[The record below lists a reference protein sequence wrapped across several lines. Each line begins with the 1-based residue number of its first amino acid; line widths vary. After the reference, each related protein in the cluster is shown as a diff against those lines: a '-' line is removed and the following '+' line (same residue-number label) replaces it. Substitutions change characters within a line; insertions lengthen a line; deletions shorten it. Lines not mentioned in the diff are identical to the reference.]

1 MNFIKYSID
10 NPVKV
15 TVGVLLTVLFGVIS
29 LFSIPIQLTPD
40 VERPLVTV
48 TTRWEGR
55 SPEEIEKTI
64 IIEQEKRL
72 KTLQGL
78 YKMQSTAQLGRAFI
92 RLEFN
97 VGYDITRA
105 VLEASNRLNE
115 VPDYPDDVDRP
126 IIRAASAETDE
137 AIAYAVIQ
145 AQSPGPGFE
154 IAEFYDYADRF
165 VKPAIERIEGI
176 SQVDIYGGREHEVQ
190 VRFDPDVL
198 AQSGISVTELMNALK
213 GDNVDESAGDMAL
226 GRQDIRFRVVG
237 RFEDL
242 EPIRKT
248 IIKFDDGT
256 PIYVE
261 DIAEVHLVL
270 KKATFFDTSKGSNSM
285 TMMFRREVGANVLDV
300 MTKVKAELK
309 KQSEPGGLFLGY
321 KNDIYKIR
329 PKMLYDD
336 STYIIKAIG
345 IVREN
350 LVSGALLA
358 VVVLLLF
365 LRSFRPTLIVSL
377 SIPISVL
384 ATFVVM
390 MLTGRSLN
398 VISLAGLT
406 FAIGMVVDC
415 SIVVLENI
423 DRHLHMGK
431 PPLQAAYEGT
441 REVWGA
447 ILSSTLTTVAVF
459 GPVLTIREESGQ
471 LFYDIAIAICA
482 AIILSMFVSVTVI
495 PVACSRLFRGVETK
509 RSLAVRT
516 VKSLFGIAP
525 FCNMLTHGF
534 ANVIYLLTVRSLA
547 GVWIRIVLILLISV
561 SSVALSYYLM
571 PPASYLPNGNKNGV
585 VGMMSVPPG
594 YSLQQNTLLGRRITE
609 ELRPYWEAKT
619 YGDVK
624 KITDRDPLI
633 DIKTGKV
640 VENVPPL
647 GEFFMVLSPATVFL
661 MATSADDL
669 NVRPLVPLVS
679 KVLNSLP
686 ETQGM
691 GMQQSLFG
699 RMAGGNMVT
708 FEVVGDNMAQLRQS
722 AYYLQQKL
730 RDIYSVAGV
739 RTNPTEIVLTGPE
752 RQIAIDQIR
761 AKELG
766 ISVRQIADSARAMI
780 DGVYCG
786 DFDFEGDTIDLTVIR
801 DPALPVNPDGF
812 GALPIAV
819 TDSDGDNKIVS
830 LSDVVHFVPAEA
842 SQQIRRYEQERAIRI
857 QISPPDEVALEE
869 VENKIQ
875 ELVHLARLEGGI
887 SADVRIVMSGSADK
901 LAQTRTAMLGEWTGL
916 NSESVKSLLSSR
928 FFLALLITYLLMAGL
943 FENFIYPMVIMLSV
957 PFAMVGGFA
966 GLAYIH
972 SIDSTQQLDTL
983 TMLGFVLLIGVVV
996 NNAILLVHQS
1006 LNFMRGYGESQE
1018 DVIEKMPPREAIRQA
1033 VYTRLRPI
1041 FMTSATSIF
1050 GMLPLVT
1057 ATGAGNE
1064 LYRGLGGVVLGGL
1077 ACSTLFTLFVVPLL
1091 LSLVIDAESAIGG
1104 LASGIKNV
1112 LRFRSHRA
1120 A

>member
-1 MNFIKYSID
+1 MNIIRYAID
-10 NPVKV
+10 NPVKM

-29 LFSIPIQLTPD
+29 LYAIPIQLTPD

-48 TTRWEGR
+48 STTWEGR

-64 IIEQEKRL
+64 VIEQEKRL

-78 YKMQSTAQLGRAFI
+78 YKMQSTAQLGRAWI

-105 VLEASNRLNE
+105 VLEASNRLDE

-126 IIRAASAETDE
+126 VIRAASAETDE

-176 SQVDIYGGREHEVQ
+176 SQVDVYGGREHEVQ
-190 VRFDPDVL
+190 VRFDPNVL
-198 AQSGISVTELMNALK
+198 AQAGISVTQLMNALK
-213 GDNVDESAGDMAL
+213 ADNVDESAGDMGL
-226 GRQDIRFRVVG
+226 GRQDIRFRVIG

-248 IIKFDDGT
+248 IVKFDDGT

-261 DIAEVHLVL
+261 DIAEVALVL
-270 KKATFFDTSKGSNSM
+270 KKRTFFDTSKGNESM

-309 KQSEPGGLFLGY
+309 KQTSPGGLFLGY

-336 STYIIKAIG
+336 STYITKAIG

-350 LVSGALLA
+350 LVSGAILA
-358 VVVLLLF
+358 IVVLLVF

-384 ATFVVM
+384 ATFIVM
-390 MLTGRSLN
+390 MVTGRSLN

-431 PPLQAAYEGT
+431 PPRIAAYEGT

-447 ILSSTLTTVAVF
+447 VLSSTLTTVAVF
-459 GPVLTIREESGQ
+459 GPVLTIQEESGQ

-495 PVACSRLFRGVETK
+495 PVACSRLFKGTDQK
-509 RSLAVRT
+509 RSAATRAA
-516 VKSLFGIAP
+516 KSLFGLAP
-525 FCNMLTHGF
+525 FFNLLAKGF
-534 ANVIYLLTVRSLA
+534 SNLIYLLTVRSFA
-547 GVWIRIVLILLISV
+547 GVWVRVVLILIISAG
-561 SSVALSYYLM
+561 SVALSWYMM

-594 YSLQQNTLLGRRITE
+594 YSLKQNTLLGRRITDQ
-609 ELRPYWEAKT
+609 LRPYWEAKT
-619 YGDVK
+619 YADVK

-633 DIKTGKV
+633 DIKTGNV

-661 MATSADDL
+661 MATSSDDQ
-669 NVRPLVPLVS
+669 NVRPIVTLIS
-679 KVLNSLP
+679 KVLNALP

-708 FEVVGDNMAQLRQS
+708 FEVVGDNMAQLRLCAS
-722 AYYLQQKL
+722 YLQKKL
-730 RDIYSVAGV
+730 RAIYSAAGV

-761 AKELG
+761 AKELN
-766 ISVRQIADSARAMI
+766 ISVRQVADSARAMI

-801 DPALPVNPDGF
+801 DPALPMNPDDF
-812 GALPIAV
+812 GSVPIAV
-819 TDSDGDNKIVS
+819 ADNDNSNKIVP
-830 LSDVVHFVPAEA
+830 LSEVVRFIPAEA

-857 QISPPDEVALEE
+857 QISPPDNVALEE
-869 VENKIQ
+869 VEEKIQ
-875 ELVHLARLEGGI
+875 EVVAQARLEGGVTPDI
-887 SADVRIVMSGSADK
+887 RIVMSGSADK
-901 LAQTRTAMLGEWTGL
+901 LAQTRAAMLGEWTGW
-916 NSESVKSLLSSR
+916 NADSFRSLLSSR
-928 FFLALLITYLLMAGL
+928 FFLSLLITYLLMAGL
-943 FENFIYPMVIMLSV
+943 FESFLYPVVIMLSV

-966 GLAYIH
+966 GLAYVH
-972 SIDSTQQLDTL
+972 YIDPTQQLDTL

-1006 LNFMRGYGESQE
+1006 LNFMRGYGESQD
-1018 DVIEKMPPREAIRQA
+1018 DVVERMPPREAIREA

-1050 GMLPLVT
+1050 GMLPLVL

-1091 LSLVIDAESAIGG
+1091 LSLVIDAEA
-1104 LASGIKNV
+1104 A
-1112 LRFRSHRA
+1112 LRRVKERVFSKKRKA

>member
-1 MNFIKYSID
+1 MNFIQYAID

-15 TVGVLLTVLFGVIS
+15 TVGVLLTALFGVIA
-29 LFSIPIQLTPD
+29 LFTIPIQLTPD

-48 TTRWEGR
+48 STKWEGR

-64 IIEQEKRL
+64 VIEQEKRL

-78 YKMQSTAQLGRAFI
+78 YKMQSTAMLGQARI

-126 IIRAASAETDE
+126 VIRAASAETDE

-165 VKPAIERIEGI
+165 IKPAIERIEGI
-176 SQVDIYGGREHEVQ
+176 SQVDLYGGREHEVQ
-190 VRFDPDVL
+190 VRFDPNVL
-198 AQSGISVTELMNALK
+198 AQSGISVTQLMNALK
-213 GDNVDESAGDMAL
+213 ADNVDESAGDMGL
-226 GRQDIRFRVVG
+226 GRQDIRFRVIG

-248 IIKFDDGT
+248 IVKFDDGT

-261 DIAEVHLVL
+261 DIAEVYLVL

-300 MTKVKAELK
+300 MTKVKAELA
-309 KQSEPGGLFLGY
+309 KQTGPGGLFLGY

-329 PKMLYDD
+329 PRMLYDD
-336 STYIIKAIG
+336 STYITKAIG

-350 LVSGALLA
+350 LVSGAFLA
-358 VVVLLLF
+358 VIILLVF
-365 LRSFRPTLIVSL
+365 LRSTRPTLIVSL

-384 ATFVVM
+384 ATFIVM
-390 MLTGRSLN
+390 AVSGRSLN

-431 PPLQAAYEGT
+431 PPRVAAYEGT
-441 REVWGA
+441 KEVWGA

-495 PVACSRLFRGVETK
+495 PTACARLFKGTEVK
-509 RSLAVRT
+509 RSAATRFA
-516 VKSLFGIAP
+516 KSLFGFAP
-525 FCNMLTHGF
+525 FFDWIGRGF
-534 ANVIYLLTVRSLA
+534 SNLIYLLTTRSFA
-547 GVWIRIVLILLISV
+547 GVWLRIVTILVIS
-561 SSVALSYYLM
+561 SLSLWLSWYLM

-619 YGDVK
+619 REEVK
-624 KITDRDPLI
+624 AITDKDPLI

-661 MATSADDL
+661 MATSAEEQ
-669 NVRPLVPLVS
+669 NVRPLVPLIS

-722 AYYLQQKL
+722 ASYLQKKL
-730 RDIYSVAGV
+730 QQIYSVAGV

-752 RQIAIDQIR
+752 RQVAIDQIR

-766 ISVRQIADSARAMI
+766 ISVQQIANSARAMI

-801 DPALPVNPDGF
+801 DPALPMNPDAF
-812 GALPIAV
+812 GEVPIAV
-819 TDSDGDNKIVS
+819 TDSDKSEKIVA
-830 LSDVVHFVPAEA
+830 LSEVVNFIPAEA

-857 QISPPDEVALEE
+857 QVSPPDDQALEE
-869 VENKIQ
+869 VEAKIQ
-875 ELVHLARLEGGI
+875 EMVHLARLEGGI
-887 SADVRIVMSGSADK
+887 TPDIRIVMSGSADK
-901 LAQTRTAMLGEWTGL
+901 LAQTRAAMVGDWNGWTK
-916 NSESVKSLLSSR
+916 ESLISLFSSR
-928 FFLALLITYLLMAGL
+928 FFLALLVTYLLMAGL
-943 FENFIYPMVIMLSV
+943 FENFLYPVVIMFSV

-966 GLAYIH
+966 GLAYVH
-972 SIDSTQQLDTL
+972 YIDPTQQMDTL

-1006 LNFMRGYGESQE
+1006 LNFMRGYGESE
-1018 DVIEKMPPREAIRQA
+1018 DDVIEKMEPREAIRRA

-1041 FMTSATSIF
+1041 FMTSATSVF
-1050 GMLPLVT
+1050 GMLPLVM

-1077 ACSTLFTLFVVPLL
+1077 TCSTIFTLFLVPLL
-1091 LSLVIDAESAIGG
+1091 LSLVIDAETA
-1104 LASGIKNV
+1104 LSGIKR
-1112 LRFRSHRA
+1112 RFKSVFHRESKNA